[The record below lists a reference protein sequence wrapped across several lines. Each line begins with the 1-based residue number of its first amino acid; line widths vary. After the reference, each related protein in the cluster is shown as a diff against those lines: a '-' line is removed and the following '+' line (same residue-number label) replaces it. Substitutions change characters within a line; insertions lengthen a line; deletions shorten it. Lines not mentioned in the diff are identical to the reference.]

1 MRRFLMLFLSL
12 LMLTPMLI
20 GGPGVAQQG
29 APQKGGGQ
37 RLFIVFFKPW
47 SADLSKTS
55 LKMVQDAATAAKAV
69 KLSHVT
75 VLGYADTEGSAK
87 ANLDLTQQRV
97 EVVRD
102 ALVRAGYSRDD
113 ISVKAQGSVTPIG
126 DAQESR
132 RVEITI
138 RAP

>member
-1 MRRFLMLFLSL
+1 MRRFLMLSLSL
-12 LMLTPMLI
+12 LMLTPMLT
-20 GGPGVAQQG
+20 PALAQQK
-29 APQKGGGQ
+29 AGGQ

-47 SADLSKTS
+47 STDLSKTS
-55 LKMVQDAATAAKAV
+55 LKVVQDAAAAAKAI

-102 ALVRAGYSRDD
+102 ALVRAGYPKDD

>member
-12 LMLTPMLI
+12 LMVTA
-20 GGPGVAQQG
+20 GPVFAEQG
-29 APQKGGGQ
+29 AQQKGGGQ

-47 SADLSKTS
+47 SSDLSKTS

-102 ALVRAGYSRDD
+102 ALA
-113 ISVKAQGSVTPIG
+113 
-126 DAQESR
+126 
-132 RVEITI
+132 
-138 RAP
+138 

>member
-1 MRRFLMLFLSL
+1 MKKILPLIGCIIPFLSWTQNHDDTIRL
-12 LMLTPMLI
+12 LK
-20 GGPGVAQQG
+20 Q
-29 APQKGGGQ
+29 
-37 RLFIVFFKPW
+37 
-47 SADLSKTS
+47 
-55 LKMVQDAATAAKAV
+55 TAALYDLDYSTAE
-69 KLSHVT
+69 
-75 VLGYADTEGSAK
+75 ADSMIGNIVSWKRIYVRMHEQLPKNDLPFPFAFNPAPFGFK
-87 ANLDLTQQRV
+87 IPLTQQRV

>member
-12 LMLTPMLI
+12 LVLTASPAL
-20 GGPGVAQQG
+20 AQQKG
-29 APQKGGGQ
+29 AQKKEGDQ
-37 RLFIVFFKPW
+37 RLFLVFFKPW

-55 LKMVQDAATAAKAV
+55 LKSVQDAAAAARAIP
-69 KLSHVT
+69 LSHVT

-87 ANLDLTQQRV
+87 ANLDLTKQRV
-97 EVVRD
+97 NVVRD
-102 ALVRAGYSRDD
+102 ALVRAGYPKDD

>member
-12 LMLTPMLI
+12 LMLTASPAL
-20 GGPGVAQQG
+20 AQQ
-29 APQKGGGQ
+29 KGNDQ
-37 RLFIVFFKPW
+37 RLFMVFFKPW
-47 SADLSKTS
+47 SSDLSKTS
-55 LKMVQDAATAAKAV
+55 LTVIRNAAAAAKAIP
-69 KLSHVT
+69 LSHVT

-87 ANLDLTQQRV
+87 ANLDLTNQRV
-97 EVVRD
+97 RVVRD
-102 ALVRAGYSRDD
+102 ALVRAGYSKDD
-113 ISVKAQGSVTPIG
+113 ISVKAQGSVAPIG

>member
-1 MRRFLMLFLSL
+1 MRRILMLSLSL
-12 LMLTPMLI
+12 LMLTPVLT
-20 GGPGVAQQG
+20 PVLTPALAQQKSG
-29 APQKGGGQ
+29 DQ

-47 SADLSKTS
+47 SADLGKTS
-55 LKMVQDAATAAKAV
+55 LKVVQDAAAAAKAI

-102 ALVRAGYSRDD
+102 ALVRAGYSKDD

>member
-1 MRRFLMLFLSL
+1 MRRFLMPFLSL
-12 LMLTPMLI
+12 LMLTPILI
-20 GGPGVAQQG
+20 GGPALAQH
-29 APQKGGGQ
+29 KGTAQ

-55 LKMVQDAATAAKAV
+55 QKVVQDAAAAAKAV
-69 KLSHVT
+69 RLSHVT

-102 ALVRAGYSRDD
+102 ALVRAGFPKDD

-126 DAQESR
+126 DSQESR

>member
-1 MRRFLMLFLSL
+1 MRRFVMLFLSL
-12 LMLTPMLI
+12 LMLTA
-20 GGPGVAQQG
+20 GPALAQHKG
-29 APQKGGGQ
+29 AQKKEGGQ

-47 SADLSKTS
+47 SSDLHKTS
-55 LKMVQDAATAAKAV
+55 LKVVQDAAAAAKAIP
-69 KLSHVT
+69 LSHVT

-87 ANLDLTQQRV
+87 ANLDLTKERV
-97 EVVRD
+97 RVVRE
-102 ALVRAGYSRDD
+102 ALVRAGYPKDD
-113 ISVKAQGSVTPIG
+113 ISVKAEGSVAPIG

>member
-1 MRRFLMLFLSL
+1 MRRFLMFFLSF
-12 LMLTPMLI
+12 LMLTPMSI
-20 GGPGVAQQG
+20 GGPAFAQQ
-29 APQKGGGQ
+29 KGGQ

-55 LKMVQDAATAAKAV
+55 LKVVQDAATAAKAI

-102 ALVRAGYSRDD
+102 ALVRAGYSKDD

>member
-12 LMLTPMLI
+12 LVLTASPAL
-20 GGPGVAQQG
+20 AQQKG
-29 APQKGGGQ
+29 AQKKEGDQ
-37 RLFIVFFKPW
+37 RLFLVFFKPW

-55 LKMVQDAATAAKAV
+55 LKSVQDAAAAAKAIP
-69 KLSHVT
+69 LSHVT

-87 ANLDLTQQRV
+87 ANLDLTKQRV
-97 EVVRD
+97 NVVRD
-102 ALVRAGYSRDD
+102 ALVRAGYPKDD
-113 ISVKAQGSVTPIG
+113 ISVKAQGSVAPIG